1 MMRNSMPT
9 QQASAPTSTKVV
21 PQKLIADPIVEKEI
35 RRQLKK
41 PEDELTNVDLEKVT
55 WVNLNFKKL
64 TEVKDLEKL
73 TELETLHLAFNQLT
87 DVKGLE
93 KLTQLTFLNLNDNTD
108 LTKAQI
114 DELNKA
120 LPKCKISSN
129 AKK

>member
-1 MMRNSMPT
+1 MPT

-21 PQKLIADPIVEKEI
+21 PQKLIADPIVEKKI

-41 PEDELTNVDLEKVT
+41 PEGELTNVDLEKVT

-114 DELNKA
+114 AELKKA
-120 LPKCKISSN
+120 LPKCRIISN
-129 AKK
+129 PTK

>member
-1 MMRNSMPT
+1 MRNSMPT

-21 PQKLIADPIVEKEI
+21 PQKLIADPIVEKAI

-114 DELNKA
+114 DQLQKA
-120 LPKCKISSN
+120 LPKCRIYHT